1 MLLKRIYAD
10 DGSVSAVEIK
20 HTGTNPEQNFSHR
33 LVEQAIVE
41 GWASLDGDRLTLR
54 GQPEDLA
61 YTVRRSPGYYCTST
75 GERIPVSAMA
85 WASPQRGTL
94 ARKEALAWL
103 AARGKAATDYE
114 VTNAYECVLDE
125 AQHARFRAVT
135 DPKGRIVGAHLL
147 EA

>member
-10 DGSVSAVEIK
+10 DGSVSAIEIK
-20 HTGTNPEQNFSHR
+20 HTGTSREQNFSHR
-33 LVEQAIVE
+33 LIEQAIVD
-41 GWASLDGDRLTLR
+41 GWARLDGDTLTLR
-54 GQPEDLA
+54 GQPEDLT
-61 YTVRRSPGYYCTST
+61 YSVRRSPGYYCTST

-103 AARGKAATDYE
+103 AARGKPAGDYE

-125 AQHARFRAVT
+125 AQHHQFHAVR
-135 DPKGRIVGAHLL
+135 DAKGRVVGAHEL